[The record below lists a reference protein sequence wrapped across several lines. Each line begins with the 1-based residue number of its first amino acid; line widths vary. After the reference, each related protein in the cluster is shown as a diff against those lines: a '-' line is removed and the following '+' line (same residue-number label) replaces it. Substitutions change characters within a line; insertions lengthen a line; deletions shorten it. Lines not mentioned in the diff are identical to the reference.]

1 MNKNGEFVRRYKQNY
16 KFEYLDLDWNENP
29 LSVEEKDTNQITENL
44 INQKLQ
50 FLRTQ
55 EVHRSKQNSKK
66 LFFPWAYTFIQEVK
80 KMAKTT
86 KIG

>member
-44 INQKLQ
+44 DRF
-50 FLRTQ
+50 FLIMK
-55 EVHRSKQNSKK
+55 S
-66 LFFPWAYTFIQEVK
+66 
-80 KMAKTT
+80 
-86 KIG
+86 